1 MVYSIG
7 VICSLLLFMVIGNY
21 AGRKVKNADDYY
33 VSGRQAPTLLI
44 VGTLIASYLSTNAM
58 MGESSFIYNGYG
70 GPLLILVSINAC
82 GYIFGALFFG
92 RYLRRSEAKTVPEY
106 FGQRFSPKV
115 QKVAAVTI
123 LIGVFAYL
131 FSVTQGASV
140 IMQQLLGIDRLW
152 CLLIVWLT
160 FSSFTIFSG
169 SRGVLLSDTVMCFV
183 FLISIF
189 LAVPF
194 LFHAAGG
201 WDQVVT
207 TLSHMENKPDL
218 LSFHGLTGDSAS
230 WSSPVESVG
239 WALIYGVVWGIVVAT
254 SPWQS
259 SRYLMAKNEHVVLRS
274 GIISA
279 VTILFFYICLAGVGL
294 GLLAVDP
301 NLADEQQLLLTA
313 LGQSSVQVF
322 PTVLGV
328 VIVSGIL
335 AASISSAS
343 TFLSLIGFSLVNDLK
358 LGMKKHSRQMLSVSR
373 IVMVFVG
380 LLALL
385 ACYIFSPGIMW
396 ATYFA
401 ATVFASS
408 WGPVT
413 FLSIWWKK
421 VTSTAAF
428 WSIIVGFSTNVI
440 AKIGDLA
447 GWWTLPTFAD
457 PFVIGFVLAFIVL
470 IVISLFGKPTETE
483 LAYRQHLFDQVPVEQ
498 YTDDKEMKKT
508 LHSGVIAIILAGAFI
523 LFLLLFYAMPYLDAL
538 A

>member
-1 MVYSIG
+1 MFYAVG
-7 VICSLLLFMVIGNY
+7 VILSLVLFMVIGNY
-21 AGRKVKNADDYY
+21 AGRKVKTADDYY

-44 VGTLIASYLSTNAM
+44 VGTLIASYISTNAM

-106 FGQRFSPKV
+106 FGRRFSPKV
-115 QKVAAVTI
+115 QKVAAITI

-140 IMQQLLGIDRLW
+140 IMQQLLGIDRIW

-183 FLISIF
+183 FLVSVF
-189 LAVPF
+189 LAIPF
-194 LFHAAGG
+194 LFRAAGG
-201 WDQVVT
+201 WDQIVIS
-207 TLSHMENKPDL
+207 LSNMADKPDL
-218 LSFHGLTGDSAS
+218 LSFHGLTGENAS
-230 WSSPVESVG
+230 WRSPAQTVV

-279 VTILFFYICLAGVGL
+279 VTILFFYICLTCVGL
-294 GLLAVDP
+294 GLLAVDA

-313 LGQSSVQVF
+313 LGQTQEKVF
-322 PTVLGV
+322 PVVLGV

-335 AASISSAS
+335 AAAISSAA

-358 LGMKKHSRQMLSVSR
+358 LGMKKHGDKMLSLSR
-373 IVMVFVG
+373 LAMVFVG

-385 ACYIFSPGIMW
+385 ACYVFSPGIMW

-413 FLSIWWKK
+413 FLSIWWRG

-428 WSIIVGFSTNVI
+428 WSIIVGFSANVI
-440 AKIGDLA
+440 AKIGDIA
-447 GWWTLPTFAD
+447 GWWNLPTFAD
-457 PFVIGFVLAFIVL
+457 PFVIGFLLALFVL
-470 IVISLFGKPTETE
+470 IVVSLFGRPTEGE
-483 LAYRQHLFDQVPVEQ
+483 LAYRQQLFDKVPVEQ
-498 YTDDKEMKKT
+498 YTDRKEMKKT
-508 LHSGVIAIILAGAFI
+508 LGISVIGMALAGAFV
-523 LFLLLFYAMPYLDAL
+523 LLLLLFYAVPYLSAL